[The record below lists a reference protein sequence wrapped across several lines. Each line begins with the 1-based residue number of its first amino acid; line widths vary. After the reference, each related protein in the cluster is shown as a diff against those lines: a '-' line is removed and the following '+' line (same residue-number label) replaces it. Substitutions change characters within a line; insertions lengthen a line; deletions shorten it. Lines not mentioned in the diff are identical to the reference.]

1 MRYKE
6 FDLHIKAVPEK
17 GDEELLGQLIS
28 GKNTKV
34 STDADVQTTQSQ
46 EPTENPGKVDSDDPN
61 DQPAVFPMQ
70 QEIEMK
76 KAELGK
82 DSEAIANITQDQDE
96 KGPKVDE
103 EEPLVQEPELV
114 DGGENPGVPKNMKN
128 SANKTEESEEAD
140 KKKRKSGIA
149 AGIKSAGI
157 PKKFGGQ

>member
-17 GDEELLGQLIS
+17 GDEELLGQLI
-28 GKNTKV
+28 GNKGAKV
-34 STDADVQTTQSQ
+34 TADTDVQTTQSQ
-46 EPTENPGKVDSDDPN
+46 EPSENPGKVASDDAN
-61 DQPAVFPMQ
+61 DQPAVFPLQ

-103 EEPLVQEPELV
+103 EEPLVQEPETV
-114 DGGENPGVPKNMKN
+114 DGGENPGVPQELKTVPTKLKNPKN
-128 SANKTEESEEAD
+128 KIKNRESQA
-140 KKKRKSGIA
+140 
-149 AGIKSAGI
+149 
-157 PKKFGGQ
+157 

>member
-17 GDEELLGQLIS
+17 GDEELLGQLI
-28 GKNTKV
+28 GNKGAKV
-34 STDADVQTTQSQ
+34 TADTDVQTTQSQ
-46 EPTENPGKVDSDDPN
+46 EPSENPGKVNSDDKN
-61 DQPAVFPMQ
+61 DQPAVFPLQ

-103 EEPLVQEPELV
+103 EEPLIQEPETV
-114 DGGENPGVPKNMKN
+114 DGGENPGVPQELKN
-128 SANKTEESEEAD
+128 SANKTEESEEED
-140 KKKRKSGIA
+140 KKTRKSGIA
-149 AGIKSAGI
+149 AGIRSSGI
-157 PKKFGGQ
+157 PKKFGAK